1 MVRRTL
7 IDGARVHGK
16 RRQWSRRDR
25 SFRRLTPQDHG
36 LRGYGWMYVLSGEL
50 RVIVGEAEFTVRP
63 GEVVGRVPAISF
75 GGLISQLAG

>member
-1 MVRRTL
+1 MVRRTP

-50 RVIVGEAEFTVRP
+50 RVIVGEAEFTVA
-63 GEVVGRVPAISF
+63 PARWPAASRR
-75 GGLISQLAG
+75 LVSAA